1 MTEVVDLRYPA
12 GDLLVVSG
20 LPGSGKTTL
29 IRRAVAPLDAAGVPV
44 RCVDSQD
51 SRLRLERRLP
61 GRVPYGLYR
70 PVARLLHFAALR
82 RALRAGG
89 SVVVH
94 DSGRVGLVRRW
105 LARGVRRRGGA
116 LHLLLLV
123 VEPAVA
129 LEGQMRRGRRVPRR
143 VFARH
148 RRAMGRLVAGAAAG
162 RLPRGVDSV
171 AVLDREAADTVR
183 VITFG

>member
-1 MTEVVDLRYPA
+1 MAEVVDLRYPA

-29 IRRAVAPLDAAGVPV
+29 IRRAVAPLDAAGAPV
-44 RCVDSQD
+44 QCVDSQD
-51 SRLRLERRLP
+51 TRLRLERRLP
-61 GRVPYGLYR
+61 GGLPYGLYR
-70 PVARLLHFAALR
+70 PVARVLHFAALR
-82 RALRAGG
+82 GALRAGG

-129 LEGQMRRGRRVPRR
+129 LEGQMRRGRCVSRR

-162 RLPRGVDSV
+162 RLPRGVVSV
-171 AVLDREAADTVR
+171 AVLDRAAADTVR